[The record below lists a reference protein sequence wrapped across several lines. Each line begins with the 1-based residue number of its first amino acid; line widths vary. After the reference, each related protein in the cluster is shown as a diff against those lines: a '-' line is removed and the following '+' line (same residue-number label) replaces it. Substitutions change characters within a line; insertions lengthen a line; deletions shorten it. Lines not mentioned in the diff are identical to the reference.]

1 LINCVLENA
10 NGGTHPPGNQQRR
23 KRRSNTCKAILAVT
37 GKVTL
42 YNC

>member
-10 NGGTHPPGNQQRR
+10 NGETHPPGE
-23 KRRSNTCKAILAVT
+23 SNVEEEEAILAVT
-37 GKVTL
+37 GKVIL